1 MENVT
6 CLFFRRISTPVIPV
20 KTGMTR
26 RGIFIFSFFLYQFVE
41 FETGDG
47 TLGVFGAFFSDSLLA
62 FECDAETTT
71 FAFFHVR
78 PVYLSIKKIQKET
91 SDNRETNNPNSE
103 TNEVEHRA
111 VNSEQ

>member
-6 CLFFRRISTPVIPV
+6 CLFFRRISTPVIPAEA
-20 KTGMTR
+20 GMTR
-26 RGIFIFSFFLYQFVE
+26 RGIFFFSFFLHQFVE
-41 FETGDG
+41 LETGDR
-47 TLGVFGAFFSDSLLA
+47 TSGVFGAFFLDGLLA
-62 FECDAETTT
+62 FECDTETTT
-71 FAFFHVR
+71 FAFFYVL
-78 PVYLSIKKIQKET
+78 PVYFSVKKIQKET